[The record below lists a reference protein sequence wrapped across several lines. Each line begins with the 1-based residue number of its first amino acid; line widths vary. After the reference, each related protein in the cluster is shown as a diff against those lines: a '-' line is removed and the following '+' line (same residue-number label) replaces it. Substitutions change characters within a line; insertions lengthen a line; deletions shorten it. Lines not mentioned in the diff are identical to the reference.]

1 MGSRPFPAVT
11 GDYRRQAAYAAYLL
25 ILVFVDSFTEALK
38 NPGGSEPTG
47 ASRRSGRLSL
57 QAVRTG
63 YPERLISSARHDRIQ
78 SNPRRPAPLAAKVR
92 SGAHR
97 VRTSRPGSRLMRR
110 WPQKARVLLQSTSWD
125 TKYSGANCDV
135 NIFLILNTYEILRRT
150 FQYDYHDG

>member
-25 ILVFVDSFTEALK
+25 ILVFIDSFTETK

-57 QAVRTG
+57 QAFRTG

-78 SNPRRPAPLAAKVR
+78 SNPRRPAPLAANVR
-92 SGAHR
+92 SEAHR
-97 VRTSRPGSRLMRR
+97 ERASRPGSRLVGR
-110 WPQKARVLLQSTSWD
+110 WR
-125 TKYSGANCDV
+125 
-135 NIFLILNTYEILRRT
+135 
-150 FQYDYHDG
+150 